1 MVMTRRIALAVVKG
15 ARQNVGVLESGVNAG
30 KYVEAYQKSC
40 VPVLSAGDPWC
51 AAFVRYR
58 FVAAAGALGMKLPSD
73 FPTSGYTPDWKN
85 FAKRTGAW
93 LPIALV
99 KQFPDTRPRLGDLA
113 LFYFKNLKR
122 IAHIGIVVEV
132 HEWGVVTVEGNTG
145 PDGDGL
151 VERNGDGVHLKR
163 REWHELGTF
172 GGFMKVDI

>member
-1 MVMTRRIALAVVKG
+1 MNRRIALAVVKG

-30 KYVEAYQKSC
+30 KYVEVYQKSC

-58 FVAAAGALGMKLPSD
+58 FIAAAGALGEKLPVD
-73 FPTSGYTPDWKN
+73 FPRTGYTPDWKAY
-85 FAKRTGAW
+85 AKAKGAW
-93 LPIALV
+93 LSASIA
-99 KQFPDTRPRLGDLA
+99 KQFDERPRLGDLA

-132 HEWGVVTVEGNTG
+132 HDWGVVSVEVNTG
-145 PDGDGL
+145 PVVGV
-151 VERNGDGVHLKR
+151 VERNGDGFYLQR